1 VQKILQLMLFSGVF
15 FCALLLQ
22 NVQAQQSLIMPL
34 SPQSL
39 LLDIESA
46 SGRLVAVGERGHIL
60 LSDDRG
66 ESWQQASVP
75 TRQMLTAVYFAGEQR
90 GWAVGHDGLVL
101 ATVDAGEHWVIQRD
115 GLQEQ
120 QRLHQQKLVQ
130 LEGQRE
136 SLRGALLAA
145 DSREQREE
153 FQLQLEDLEL
163 DIEDIQL
170 ALDEPVNAPPL
181 LDVYFHDELRG
192 IAVGAFNT
200 LLLTSDGGVSWE
212 HLSKRLDN
220 PDEYH
225 LNAVTGDGRGNVWIA
240 GESGVLFRSGDF
252 GERWSRLHSPYPG
265 SWFGISRA
273 PQSGHL
279 LVFGLRGN
287 VFRSRDGGDN
297 WQVANTQSDRSLA
310 GGGYLSTRYVMLVG
324 AVGTLLVSED
334 GGATFKQR
342 KLKNRINL
350 SGVALAGDRAVL
362 VGQGG
367 VHITEGVG
375 GGL

>member
-1 VQKILQLMLFSGVF
+1 VRKMLQSIVFSALAF
-15 FCALLLQ
+15 SALLLT
-22 NVQAQQSLIMPL
+22 NASAQDSLIMPL

-39 LLDIESA
+39 LLDIVPA
-46 SGRLVAVGERGHIL
+46 DKRLVAVGERGHIL

-66 ESWQQASVP
+66 SSWRQASVP
-75 TRQMLTAVYFAGEQR
+75 TRQLLTAVYFSDPQR

-101 ATVDAGEHWVIQRD
+101 ATVDGGEHWVIQRD
-115 GLQEQ
+115 GLQDQ

-130 LEGQRE
+130 LEEQRE

-145 DSREQREE
+145 DSREQREDY
-153 FQLQLEDLEL
+153 QLQLENLDL

-170 ALDEPVNAPPL
+170 ALTEPVHAPPL
-181 LDVYFHDELRG
+181 LDIYFHDELRG

-200 LLLTSDGGVSWE
+200 LLLTSDGGVNWE
-212 HLSKRLDN
+212 HRSERLDN

-225 LNAVTGDGRGNVWIA
+225 LNAITGDGLGNAWIA
-240 GESGVLFRSGDF
+240 GEGGLLFRSADF
-252 GERWSRLHSPYPG
+252 GESWSTLFSPYPG
-265 SWFGISRA
+265 SWFGISLA
-273 PQSGHL
+273 PQSGEL

-287 VFRSRDGGDN
+287 VFHSRDGGDN
-297 WQVANTQSDRSLA
+297 WQAAATTTDRSLA
-310 GGGYLSTRYVMLVG
+310 GGGYLSERYAMLVG

-334 GGATFKQR
+334 GGASFEER
-342 KLKNRINL
+342 ELKSRVNL
-350 SGVALAGDRAVL
+350 SGVALAGERAAL

-367 VHITEGVG
+367 VQLTEGVG